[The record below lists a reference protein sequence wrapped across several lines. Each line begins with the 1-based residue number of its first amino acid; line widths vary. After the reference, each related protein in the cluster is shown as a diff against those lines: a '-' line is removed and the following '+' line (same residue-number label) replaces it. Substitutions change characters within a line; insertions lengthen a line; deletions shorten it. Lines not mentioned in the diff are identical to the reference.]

1 MRVIKEYNVEPS
13 LPSEL
18 ECLRYLAYNLRW
30 TWDHDTISVLR
41 RLDRDLWEQVN
52 HNPVLLL
59 GSIEQERL
67 QARTK
72 DDGYLAQLHRVCD
85 NLERYLTC
93 SSWFNETYDGGRDFR
108 IAYFSAE
115 FGITECIPMYSGGLG
130 ILAADHLKSSSDL
143 GLPLVGVG
151 LAYQQGY
158 FHQYLNID
166 GWQQETYP
174 LNDFYNLPILL
185 ERNKDGSP
193 LTITVD
199 MDGRIVYVQVW
210 RAQVGRIPLYLL
222 DTNVPQNNRED
233 QDITDQLYG
242 GDLEMR
248 IKQEIVLGIGGIK
261 VLAALGMNPEV
272 CHMNEGH
279 SAFMALERSRQLVE
293 KHGLSFAEARE
304 ATIGGNV
311 FTTHTPVPAGIDE
324 FPPNL
329 IERYFGKYCESLKI
343 TLKDLLAL
351 GRKSPEDNAEPFNM
365 AIFAIRM
372 AGNSNGVSKLHGKVS
387 RAMWQSLWPNV
398 PQDEVPIGSVTN
410 GIHIPSWIS
419 ADMADL
425 FNRYLGPAWLRTPVA
440 QTIWER
446 IDQIPDEE
454 LWRTH
459 ERRRERLVAFA
470 RRQLHKQLESSGA
483 SPSEV
488 EQADEA
494 LDPEALTIG
503 FARRFATYKR
513 ATLLLQD
520 PHRLLKI
527 LTDTDHPVQFIFAG
541 KAHPR
546 DNEGKDIIRQLV
558 HFARREGVQ
567 HRLVFLED
575 YSMATSRYLVEGA
588 DVWLNTPLR
597 PMEASGTSGMKAA
610 ANGCLNFS
618 ILDGWWAEAYTRDIG
633 WAIGKEEEYDD
644 LNYQNEV
651 ESSAL
656 YDLLEE
662 DIIPLFYKRGKS
674 GVPRGWTAMM
684 KASMR
689 ALCPQYNTNRIV
701 REYLELF
708 YLPAAD
714 RWERLSHDSM
724 RLAKVLA
731 HWKSEVQKQWGKVKI
746 ERIEADIP
754 DNLKVGDE
762 FQIRALVNLDSL
774 GDDDVSVELYQGVLD
789 PAGSIT
795 NGEIIPMTCEKPAE
809 NGLYWFYGT
818 IRCQMSGR
826 HGIAIRV
833 LPNHEELNTPHEMGL
848 ITWG

>member
-1 MRVIKEYNVEPS
+1 MRIVKEYNVQPS
-13 LPSEL
+13 LPPAL
-18 ECLRYLAYNLRW
+18 ESLRYLAYNLHW
-30 TWDHDTISVLR
+30 TWDHETIALMR
-41 RLDRDLWEQVN
+41 RLDRDLWEEVN

-59 GSIEQERL
+59 GTIEQERL
-67 QARTK
+67 RVRTN
-72 DDGYLAQLHRVCD
+72 DEGYLAQLQRVCD
-85 NLERYLTC
+85 SLERYLTKKT
-93 SSWFNETYDGGRDFR
+93 WFYETYDGNRDFR
-108 IAYFSAE
+108 IVYFSAE
-115 FGITECIPMYSGGLG
+115 FGISEAIPMYSGGLG
-130 ILAADHLKSSSDL
+130 ILAGDHLKSASDL

-158 FHQYLNID
+158 FRQYLNLD

-185 ERNKDGSP
+185 ERNEDGSP
-193 LTITVD
+193 VIITVNIL
-199 MDGRIVYVQVW
+199 GRKVHVQVW
-210 RAQVGRIPLYLL
+210 RAQVGRVPLYLL
-222 DTNVPQNNRED
+222 DTNLPQNNRED

-242 GDLEMR
+242 GDLELR
-248 IKQEIVLGIGGIK
+248 IKQEIILGIGGIK
-261 VLAALGMNPEV
+261 ALDKMNIRPEV

-279 SAFMALERSRQLVE
+279 SAFMALERTRQLIE
-293 KHGLSFAEARE
+293 KHGLSFSEARE

-324 FPPNL
+324 FPPAM
-329 IERYFGKYCESLKI
+329 IERYFHEFCELLKI
-343 TLKDLLAL
+343 KCKDLLAL
-351 GRKSPEDNAEPFNM
+351 GRRNPNDDSEPFNM

-387 RAMWQSLWPNV
+387 RAMWQNLWPNV
-398 PQDEVPIGSVTN
+398 PQDELPIGSVTN

-419 ADMADL
+419 TDMAEL
-425 FNRYLGPAWLRTPVA
+425 FNRYLGEAWLWTPA
-440 QTIWER
+440 NLSIWER

-470 RRQLHKQLESSGA
+470 RRRLHKQLSESGA
-483 SPSEV
+483 SLSELERTEEV
-488 EQADEA
+488 

-520 PHRLLKI
+520 PDRLLKI

-541 KAHPR
+541 KAHPH
-546 DNEGKDIIRQLV
+546 DNEGKDIIRRLV

-567 HRLVFLED
+567 HRLVFLEG
-575 YSMATSRYLVEGA
+575 YCMSTSRYLVQGC

-610 ANGCLNFS
+610 ANGCLNLS
-618 ILDGWWAEAYTRDIG
+618 LLDGWWAEAYTPDIG
-633 WAIGKEEEYDD
+633 WSIGKEEKYDD

-674 GVPRGWTAMM
+674 AVPRGWTEMM

-689 ALCPQYNTNRIV
+689 TLCPQYNTNRMV
-701 REYLELF
+701 KEYFESF
-708 YLPAAD
+708 YLPAS
-714 RWERLSHDSM
+714 ERLDRLSDDNM

-731 HWKSEVQKQWGKVKI
+731 HWKSVLHKQWGKIRV

-774 GDDDVSVELYQGVLD
+774 GSDDVSVELYQGVLD
-789 PAGSIT
+789 PDGSIT
-795 NGEIIPMTCEKPAE
+795 NGKILPTVCEKPSE
-809 NGLYWFYGT
+809 DGLYWFSGT
-818 IRCQMSGR
+818 IECRMSGR
-826 HGIAIRV
+826 HGVAIRV
-833 LPNHEELNTPHEMGL
+833 LPNHEELNNPHELGL